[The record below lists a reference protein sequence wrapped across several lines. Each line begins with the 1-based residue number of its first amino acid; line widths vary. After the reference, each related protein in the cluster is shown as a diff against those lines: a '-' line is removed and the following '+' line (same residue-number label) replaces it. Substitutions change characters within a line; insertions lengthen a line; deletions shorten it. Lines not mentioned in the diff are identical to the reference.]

1 MPAFPLSLGRLDH
14 YTLIVRDVAASTRFH
29 MDVLGFGWV
38 REQKV
43 NAGSAPEG
51 EYDMLNHILHLP
63 GDPSRVVV
71 ITEGLTEDSIF
82 RQYLDA
88 HGPGVHHVAY
98 TVDNLEG
105 AFTALRDSGVAMT
118 SERIVHDPLSGLRQ
132 VFLGREETGYFI
144 ELIERTEAAEEG
156 TFKEGSMAQLANT
169 MKAYVGGGG
178 TGDATPDEVQM
189 EWPVEA
195 EQVLAVLSDP
205 ARLPAWTAHQTL
217 MRTADGHWVER
228 RLAGD
233 VPLEVAPDEQGVT
246 YTWHTAGAPFSI
258 RFHVASISGG
268 TGVRVP
274 IPPGLGPERAQRTAS
289 VIAAELRLLAGE
301 LGLQVEAQEQEAA
314 RQEVARFH
322 LEVYARPGA

>member
-1 MPAFPLSLGRLDH
+1 MPSFPLPLGRLDH
-14 YTLIVRDVAASTRFH
+14 YTLIVRDAAASTRFH

-51 EYDMLNHILHLP
+51 EHDMLNHILHLP

-82 RQYLDA
+82 RKYLDA

-98 TVDNLEG
+98 TVDHLED
-105 AFTALRDSGVAMT
+105 AFEALRENGIAMT
-118 SERIVHDPLSGLRQ
+118 SEHIVHDPLSGLRQ

-169 MKAYVGGGG
+169 MKAYVGAGEE
-178 TGDATPDEVQM
+178 GDATPDEVRI

-195 EQVLAVLSDP
+195 EQVLAVMSDP

-217 MRTADGHWVER
+217 MRTAQGQWVER

-233 VPLEVAPDEQGVT
+233 VPLEVMADGEGVT
-246 YTWHTAGAPFSI
+246 FTWHTAGAPFSI
-258 RFHVASISGG
+258 RFHVASAPSG
-268 TGVRVP
+268 TDVRVP
-274 IPPGLGPERAQRTAS
+274 IPTGLGPERAKRTAS
-289 VIAAELRLLAGE
+289 VISAELRLLASE
-301 LGLQVEAQEQEAA
+301 LGLPVEPHEKEAA